1 MRGAIEMG
9 KQKDRAETSNER
21 EGSLQVIL
29 ECQKRE
35 EEKYEEEEIQGPRRL
50 QIVRLTQRKIDS
62 VVTAQIS
69 SSSPSYP

>member
-35 EEKYEEEEIQGPRRL
+35 EEKHEEEEIQGPRRL
-50 QIVRLTQRKIDS
+50 QLS
-62 VVTAQIS
+62 G
-69 SSSPSYP
+69 